1 MKITSIIT
9 TGFLLLV
16 MSLCIP
22 AQGQFNKPLK
32 SQKQNANL
40 AVSDY
45 TIGFT
50 VGCPWSVMTK
60 SDLSNVKYS
69 GNIGYS
75 AGLLVERYFSRFSL
89 GLEGLFSQ
97 KGTRVSYEMPYQ
109 ISLND
114 DGVFARESYL
124 GYNLI
129 SVRLPV
135 SYYLKGTFKD
145 DKVIPYFFIAPQ
157 IDLPLPFNAAFRD
170 GKFSY
175 GPVVTTTITNYG
187 SFHDEVNH
195 PATMDWKK
203 SWNTGILAGVGL
215 MARIP
220 TEISAIIIKF
230 NVALNYGLLNLAWEK
245 IDGGSPLGI
254 FLPGDLCIRS
264 HDVEANLSVVF
275 PIKRQLKDA
284 CYYLQR

>member
-1 MKITSIIT
+1 MKSTSLLT
-9 TGFLLLV
+9 TGLLLLALSFSV
-16 MSLCIP
+16 T

-60 SDLSNVKYS
+60 SDLSNVKYE

-75 AGLLVERYFSRFSL
+75 AGLVVERYFSNLSL
-89 GLEGLFSQ
+89 ALEGLFSQ
-97 KGTRVSYEMPYQ
+97 KGTKVSYEMPYQ
-109 ISLND
+109 ISLSD
-114 DGVFARESYL
+114 DGVFARESYM

-145 DKVIPYFFIAPQ
+145 DKVVPYFFIAPQ
-157 IDLPLPFNAAFRD
+157 VDLPLPFNAAFKD
-170 GKFSY
+170 GKFSV
-175 GPVVTTTITNYG
+175 GSVATTTITTYG
-187 SFHDEVNH
+187 STYDEQTHAVNLS
-195 PATMDWKK
+195 WKK
-203 SWNTGILAGVGL
+203 SWNASALAGVGL

-220 TEISAIIIKF
+220 TEMSAIIVKF
-230 NVALNYGLLNLAWEK
+230 NVGLNYGLLNLAWEK
-245 IDGGSPLGI
+245 KDGDSPLGV

-275 PIKRQLKDA
+275 PIKKKLKDA

>member
-45 TIGFT
+45 TIGLT

-114 DGVFARESYL
+114 DGVFARESSL
-124 GYNLI
+124 GYNLV

-145 DKVIPYFFIAPQ
+145 DKIIPYFFIAPQ
-157 IDLPLPFNAAFRD
+157 VDFPLRFNATFKD

-175 GPVVTTTITNYG
+175 GPITTTTITTYG
-187 SFHDEVNH
+187 STHDEQSHPVNLN
-195 PATMDWKK
+195 WKK
-203 SWNTGILAGVGL
+203 NWNASALAGVGL

-220 TEISAIIIKF
+220 TEMSAIIIKF

-245 IDGGSPLGI
+245 KDGDSPLGV
-254 FLPGDLCIRS
+254 FMPGDLCIRS

-275 PIKRQLKDA
+275 PIKKQLKDA